1 MAITASMVMAD
12 MQTIITILMSEHSA
26 LEKVGQQQVA
36 QEARTQTLEE

>member
-1 MAITASMVMAD
+1 MVMAD
-12 MQTIITILMSEHSA
+12 MQTIIAIMAILMSEHSA